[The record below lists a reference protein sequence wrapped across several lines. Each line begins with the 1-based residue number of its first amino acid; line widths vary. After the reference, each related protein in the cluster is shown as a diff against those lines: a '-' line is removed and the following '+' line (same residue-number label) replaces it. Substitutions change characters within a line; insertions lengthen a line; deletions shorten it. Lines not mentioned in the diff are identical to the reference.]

1 MSETI
6 EGLDMKKT
14 LLVAGALALGLAGP
28 ALAKPGNGHGNG
40 NGHGHDNGHGHG
52 HRSAYGYSGPVG
64 YGAGGCPPG
73 LAKKHNGC
81 LPPGQAKKLYGIGQR
96 WPSQYGYRW
105 SYNQIPYDLR
115 RQYGFSPYDRYYY
128 GDGYLCQVDPKTL
141 LIQRVVNAIL
151 R

>member
-40 NGHGHDNGHGHG
+40 NGHDNGHGHG

-64 YGAGGCPPG
+64 YGVGGCPPG

-81 LPPGQAKKLYGIGQR
+81 LPPGQAKKLYNVGQR
-96 WPSQYGYRW
+96 FPRGYGTAW
-105 SYNQIPYDLR
+105 GYNQIP
-115 RQYGFSPYDRYYY
+115 
-128 GDGYLCQVDPKTL
+128 
-141 LIQRVVNAIL
+141 
-151 R
+151 

>member
-52 HRSAYGYSGPVG
+52 HRSAYGYSGPVV
-64 YGAGGCPPG
+64 YGNGGRPPG
-73 LAKKHNGC
+73 L
-81 LPPGQAKKLYGIGQR
+81 AKKLYGIGQR

-115 RQYGFSPYDRYYY
+115 RQYGFGRDDRYY
-128 GDGYLCQVDPKTL
+128 
-141 LIQRVVNAIL
+141 
-151 R
+151 